1 MSETDKEAKR
11 RQHRIFPTLQKYSP
25 KELKTEFGIQLPK
38 RSEYMRMWTLQ
49 EAEELLKSLPPKARR
64 TAKAKARPTSKHP
77 CDGCSLKGCKQVL
90 GEGNLNEAKV
100 VFVGEAPGQDEEKK
114 GVPFVGRAGQLLRKI
129 LAGLEFSPND
139 YYITNVLR
147 CRPFDNRTPTKHE
160 ISRCTKYLKAELAG
174 FNGLIVCLGATAV
187 KALLSRSGIHNNR
200 GYGFYK
206 DSQRF
211 FATYH
216 PAFILWDKSK
226 NDYEKVLRKDL
237 KKVKNFIDFQPKIR
251 YNSIR
256 DDKAL
261 DRFISTSNQQID
273 KNFKMTFDI
282 ETNGANIHSSDI
294 EVLTIAFSFGAK
306 KDENWMLPLE
316 HPKSPFKGRTSEV
329 MQKLAPFFKSKKVK
343 SVGHGGKYDIQ
354 VLNKCYG
361 IETLNYF
368 FDTMIAHFLLEGKS
382 HVHKLKS
389 LAWKYTKYGG
399 YDVDVSDLSKV
410 SLQEVGDYNM
420 LDAFVTRKLMRV
432 FSKKLTKKQR
442 ALLTDTLCSSEG
454 ALAEIEN
461 EGMLIDEE
469 TRQALESDYVE
480 KLSEIETKMHGYP
493 EIVEMEAERGAI
505 LNFNSSNQLRD
516 LFLRIDA
523 HPTRK
528 TKKRRDVSTDKK
540 AIEEV
545 KSKHPVLKDL
555 LTFRTK
561 EKILNT
567 YLLPYKKLG
576 ERIHG
581 DYSSITAATGRL
593 ACSKPNLQNIPYLVR
608 PVFISGLGWLVEMDY
623 SQLELRVLAMYSKD
637 EVLVSSFLDGID
649 IHENTRVKI
658 FGDNSKASKLEQ
670 TRQRVAAKTV
680 NFGIAYGVTSKGLRE
695 NLAEDGV
702 NVSQKRAGEMIDIFY
717 QTYPK
722 VAEWQEEVWN
732 QVKAQGYYETFF
744 GRTRKFSPGQAKNK
758 AQLAKI
764 RREAI
769 NTPIQGTASDLVRT
783 ATGTLWKKMRHKKMR
798 AKMIAHVHDEIMFDV
813 PEKEL
818 EYLIR
823 TAPPLMESFDFDWIN
838 VPIKVDIKL
847 GTAWGKLEEF

>member
-1 MSETDKEAKR
+1 MLEIDKKAKR
-11 RQHRIFPTLQKYSP
+11 KQRRIFPAMQRYSP
-25 KELKTEFGIQLPK
+25 KELKKEFGIQLP
-38 RSEYMRMWTLQ
+38 RRAEYMRLWTLE
-49 EAEELLKSLPPKARR
+49 EAEEVLKSLPPKQRR
-64 TAKAKARPTSKHP
+64 SVGVKSKHP
-77 CDGCSLKGCKQVL
+77 CDGCSLQGCTQVL
-90 GEGNLNEAKV
+90 GTGNLDEAKV
-100 VFVGEAPGQDEEKK
+100 VFVGEAPGQEEEKK
-114 GVPFVGRAGQLLRKI
+114 GTPFIGRAGQLLRKV
-129 LAGLEFSPND
+129 LAGIELDPSSC
-139 YYITNVLR
+139 YITNVLR
-147 CRPFDNRTPTKHE
+147 CRPPGNRTPTKYE
-160 ISRCTKYLKAELAG
+160 VARCMKYLKTELAG
-174 FNGLIVCLGATAV
+174 FGGLIVCLGGTAT
-187 KALLSRSGIHNNR
+187 KALLSRSGVHNNR

-206 DSQRF
+206 NNQRF
-211 FATYH
+211 FVTYH
-216 PAFILWDKSK
+216 PSFILRDESK
-226 NDYEKVLRKDL
+226 HNYRKLFEKDL

-256 DDKAL
+256 NEKTL
-261 DRFISTSNQQID
+261 DRFISTVNQRIGKD
-273 KNFKMTFDI
+273 FKMTFDI
-282 ETNGANIHSSDI
+282 ETNAANIHSSDI
-294 EVLTIAFSFGAK
+294 KVLTIAFSFGAK
-306 KDENWMLPLE
+306 KDENWLLPLE
-316 HPKSPFKGRTSEV
+316 HPESPFKGRASEV
-329 MQKLAPFFKSKKVK
+329 VQKIAPFFKSEKIK
-343 SVGHGGKYDIQ
+343 SAGHGGKYDIQ

-361 IETLNYF
+361 IDTLNYF

-382 HVHKLKS
+382 HIHKLKS

-399 YDVDVSDLSKV
+399 YDVDRGDLSNLP
-410 SLQEVGDYNM
+410 LQEVADYNI
-420 LDAFVTRKLMRV
+420 LDAFVTWKLMRI

-442 ALLTDTLCSSEG
+442 RLLTDTLCSSEG

-461 EGMLIDEE
+461 EGMLVDEE

-480 KLSEIETKMHGYP
+480 KLSKIETRMHGYP
-493 EIVEMEAERGAI
+493 EIIEVETERGAI
-505 LNFNSSNQLRD
+505 LNFNSNNQLRD
-516 LFLRIDA
+516 LFLRIGA

-637 EVLVSSFLDGID
+637 EALVSSFLDGID
-649 IHENTRVKI
+649 IHENTRFKI
-658 FGDNSKASKLEQ
+658 FGDNSKLSKLEQ
-670 TRQRVAAKTV
+670 TKQRVAAKTV
-680 NFGIAYGVTSKGLRE
+680 NFGIAYGVTPKGLCE
-695 NLAEDGV
+695 NLAEVSV
-702 NVSQKRAGEMIDIFY
+702 NVSQKRSGEMIDIFY

-744 GRTRKFSPGQAKNK
+744 GRTRKFSPSQAKNK

-783 ATGTLWKKMRHKKMR
+783 ATGTLWKKMRRKKMR
-798 AKMIAHVHDEIMFDV
+798 SKMIAHVHDEIMFDV

-818 EYLIR
+818 EYLIK
-823 TAPPLMESFDFDWIN
+823 TAPPIMESFDFDWIN